1 MKRLFKLFTI
11 GGMALVI
18 AACGNGEEET
28 DTSDEAATEESE
40 SAEDGP
46 GDPVS
51 DEEEIEDAGAESEN
65 GTEETE
71 SDESDSGEDAAS
83 GEEQSK
89 TFVMEEEGYINQLVY
104 YHVDDEVQRQTSES
118 EITYEALAV
127 ENEDEARSLLEEN
140 AGDYSS
146 VDGVE
151 HNIEYSEDGITET
164 LEVDYTVADLG
175 EIASLEGAEFDEE
188 AEDAQFIS
196 MEQSEEQL
204 LSGGYELVEGE

>member
-1 MKRLFKLFTI
+1 MKRLFKLCTI

-28 DTSDEAATEESE
+28 DTSDEAATEENE
-40 SAEDGP
+40 PAEEGP

-51 DEEEIEDAGAESEN
+51 DEEEIEDEGADSEN
-65 GTEETE
+65 STEQENSE
-71 SDESDSGEDAAS
+71 ADAGEEAAS

-89 TFVMEEEGYINQLVY
+89 TFIMEEEGYKNELVY
-104 YHVDDEVQRQTSES
+104 YHIDDEVQRQSSES

-127 ENEDEARSLLEEN
+127 ENEDEARSLLEEESV
-140 AGDYSS
+140 DYSS

-151 HNIEYSEDGITET
+151 HSIEYSDDGIVEM

-175 EIASLEGAEFDEE
+175 EIANLEGAEFDEE

-204 LSGGYELVEGE
+204 VSAGYELAEDE